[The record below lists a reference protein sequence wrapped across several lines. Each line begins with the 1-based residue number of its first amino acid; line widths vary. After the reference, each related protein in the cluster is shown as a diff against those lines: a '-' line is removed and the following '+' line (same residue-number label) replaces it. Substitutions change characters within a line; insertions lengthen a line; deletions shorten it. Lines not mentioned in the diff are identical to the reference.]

1 MAKQKKS
8 EDIDKL
14 KSSTQMFFDTLESV
28 RDKQNMATI
37 GVLLVR
43 TFGFSYR
50 NRKEI
55 QAELQDMDKSEVI
68 EYILFLARSVPKI
81 FDVAIPESILA
92 EIENTLQ
99 NDNEKDKSTS

>member
-14 KSSTQMFFDTLESV
+14 KASTHLFFDTLESV

-37 GVLLVR
+37 GLLLVR

-55 QAELQDMDKSEVI
+55 QAELQDLDKSEVI
-68 EYILFLARSVPKI
+68 EYILFLARSVPQI
-81 FDVAIPESILA
+81 FDVQLPENILS
-92 EIENTLQ
+92 EIEKSLING
-99 NDNEKDKSTS
+99 NEKDKSKS